1 MRDNTFVAGLK
12 NALDTSEMT
21 GIWFRVFLATVYI
34 SSQAGSVWGK
44 VPIVWQVVS
53 RDEVGHGKVSQK
65 YWNKEDNKD
74 MTKYTST
81 NSGRLSTLARMA
93 LCLCLLI
100 FAAHP
105 AFSQA
110 DQGAI
115 TGTITDSTGAVVPNA
130 QVTVTA
136 AETGLV
142 LKGTADA
149 SGVFVFSPL
158 KVGTYTVSA
167 SSAGFSTTT
176 QENVALHVQDR
187 IALEI
192 VLKSGG
198 TNEVVTVS
206 TAPPLLQTEEGS
218 TGQVIESKTI
228 NETPLNGRN
237 WVFIAQLT
245 AGVAPANGARGQKG
259 GDFNAN
265 GQRAEQNNYIM
276 DGVDNNVN
284 VVDFFN
290 GASYVVR
297 PPPDALAEFKVQT
310 GAYSSEFGHSAG
322 AVVNASIKSGTNHIH
337 GSAWE
342 YIRNDAFD
350 VREFFQGSAPIAE
363 YRQNQFGATLGLPVI
378 KDKLFFFGDVEANR
392 IVFGETHSGLQVP
405 TANERVGNFSE
416 LLNPALV
423 NGHTIQLYLPST
435 TAAGTTP
442 IANNRLDQSGVTLDP
457 VALKLLSLFP
467 QPNQG
472 VAGQTYDNYTSQTNT
487 LDNTFQWD
495 VRSDWNISSKD
506 QAFGRYSYNHEP
518 STHPAALGPILD
530 GGGFGDTGQLVQLG
544 ENFAG
549 SETHIFTPTLT
560 NEFRFGYNYGHY
572 AGLHEN
578 ANNPTAASD
587 LGLGGVP
594 YAGNNGGLPFFSVGG
609 LSNFGSP
616 QFYATNEYENVYQIL
631 DNVTKV
637 WGNHTFKTGINIQRI
652 RFSTSQ
658 PTQPRGTY
666 TFNGTYTSQP
676 GTSNTGYGIADLLT
690 NNQNSTAVSNVFTSD
705 DVRFNRSFYAQDD
718 WKVNQKLTVNY
729 GARYDYSTPYLERHD
744 NQAAFV
750 PTSAF
755 IASGS
760 TGEYRIP
767 ISQQNKVTIP
777 NKFVSLLAEDGVT
790 IKFVSNRYLVEPQK
804 TNVAPRA
811 GFAYKVTDKAVIHG
825 GYGIFFGGLES
836 TGYYPNFGEN
846 FPFEFDSTYAA
857 ATCNLN
863 GSCVNNGFTLENG
876 FSALLNS
883 PTGLLTAPAKPTLRG
898 GEGKVRTPYSEQYN
912 LTVEYGISNSLV
924 GSIGYVG
931 AVARHLQ
938 SFPNPNGQTVLTP
951 NGFNGYTD
959 ANGDYDNPFQPFPH
973 LNGFSYTAYDAA
985 SNYNSVQGKLEKRL
999 TNGMSFL
1006 ATYTYAHSL
1015 DDADT
1020 PLGTTGDQGSRS
1032 VNILGLRGDYG
1043 SSGFDVRHR
1052 LTINGNYELPFGKGR
1067 KYLNNSGKIADYAI
1081 GGWSSSFVFRAET
1094 GQPITITT
1102 SNIANPSGAQANA
1115 IRIANAY
1122 NSGGAPNSTNPT
1134 ITCAPKART
1143 VTNWFNPC
1151 SFANPKADDIG
1162 YTTAVYSD
1170 GTKVPNT
1177 VGGAAALAY
1186 LGANRGQTYGPGYE
1200 RVDASLFK
1208 SFPTFREQSL
1218 QFRADIFNALNT
1230 PGYGTPANLNDSST
1244 GGLITGARTFAANAP
1259 DSRYFQFALKYTF

>member
-1 MRDNTFVAGLK
+1 
-12 NALDTSEMT
+12 
-21 GIWFRVFLATVYI
+21 
-34 SSQAGSVWGK
+34 
-44 VPIVWQVVS
+44 
-53 RDEVGHGKVSQK
+53 
-65 YWNKEDNKD
+65 
-74 MTKYTST
+74 MTKHKST
-81 NSGRLSTLARMA
+81 ILGRLSTLAQMA
-93 LCLCLLI
+93 FCFCLVI

-130 QVTVTA
+130 QVTVTSS
-136 AETGLV
+136 ETGLV
-142 LKGTADA
+142 LKGQADG
-149 SGVFVFSPL
+149 SGVFIFSPL

-167 SSAGFSTTT
+167 VANGFSTTT

-187 IALEI
+187 IALEM
-192 VLKSGG
+192 VLKNGAEN
-198 TNEVVTVS
+198 TVVTVS

-350 VREFFQGSAPIAE
+350 VREFFQGTSPIAE
-363 YRQNQFGATLGLPVI
+363 YRQNQFGATLGLPII

-392 IVFGETHSGLQVP
+392 IVFGETHSGLTVP
-405 TANERVGNFSE
+405 TAKERTGDFSE
-416 LLNPALV
+416 LLNSSLV
-423 NGHTIQLYLPST
+423 NGNTIQLYVPST
-435 TAAGTTP
+435 TAPGTTQV
-442 IANNRLDQSGVTLDP
+442 AGNRLDQSGVTLDP

-467 QPNQG
+467 SPNIG
-472 VAGQTYDNYTSQTNT
+472 VTGQTYDNFTSQTNT

-495 VRSDWNISSKD
+495 VRSDYNISSRD
-506 QAFGRYSYNHEP
+506 QAFARYSYNHEP
-518 STHPAALGPILD
+518 SKHPAPFGSILD

-549 SETHIFTPTLT
+549 SETHIFSPTLT

-578 ANNPTAASD
+578 ANDPTAASS

-594 YAGNNGGLPFFSVGG
+594 YATNNGGLPYFNVGG
-609 LSNFGSP
+609 LSSFGSP

-631 DNVTKV
+631 DNVTKIF
-637 WGNHTFKTGINIQRI
+637 GNHSFKTGVNIQRI

-666 TFNGTYTSQP
+666 NFSGTYTAGFYQSGADAGQVIP
-676 GTSNTGYGIADLLT
+676 NTGYGIADLLT

-718 WKVNQKLTVNY
+718 WKVNQRLTVNY

-750 PTSAF
+750 PTSPF
-755 IASGS
+755 VASAS

-767 ISQQNKVTIP
+767 ISQQNKITIP
-777 NKFVSLLAEDGVT
+777 TKFVSLLAEDGIT
-790 IKFVSNRYLVEPQK
+790 IKFVSNRYLVQPQK
-804 TNVAPRA
+804 TNVAPRV
-811 GFAYKVTDKAVIHG
+811 GFAYKVTDKAVVHG

-846 FPFEFDSTYAA
+846 FPFEFDSTYNASSCTA
-857 ATCNLN
+857 S
-863 GSCVNNGFTLENG
+863 SCVNNGFTLENG
-876 FSALLNS
+876 FSTLLNS
-883 PTGLLTAPAKPTLRG
+883 STGLLTAPAQPTLRG
-898 GEGKVRTPYSEQYN
+898 GEGKVRTPYSQQYN

-931 AVARHLQ
+931 AVSHHLQ
-938 SFPNPNGQTVLTP
+938 SFPNANGPTALAP
-951 NGFNGYTD
+951 SNFSGYTD
-959 ANGDYDNPFQPFPH
+959 ANGDHTNPLEPFPH
-973 LNGFSYTAYDAA
+973 VNFSYTAYDAA
-985 SNYNSVQGKLEKRL
+985 SNYNSLQGKLEKRL
-999 TNGMSFL
+999 TNGLSFL
-1006 ATYTYAHSL
+1006 TTYTYSKSL
-1015 DDADT
+1015 DNADT
-1020 PLGTTGDQGSRS
+1020 PLGTTGDQGDRGI
-1032 VNILGLRGDYG
+1032 NILGWRGDYG
-1043 SSGFDVRHR
+1043 PSGFDVKHR
-1052 LTINGNYELPFGKGR
+1052 FTINGNYELPVGKGR

-1094 GQPITITT
+1094 GQPITIGTNGIT
-1102 SNIANPSGAQANA
+1102 SPSGASVNAN
-1115 IRIANAY
+1115 RVSNPF
-1122 NSGGAPNSTNPT
+1122 SGGGSANSTNSG
-1134 ITCAPKART
+1134 ITCPTKVRT
-1143 VTNWFNPC
+1143 VQNWYNPC
-1151 SFANPKADDIG
+1151 AFANPEADNLG
-1162 YTTAVYSD
+1162 YTANFYS
-1170 GTKVPNT
+1170 GTTQLIPNT
-1177 VGGAAALAY
+1177 VSGAAALPY
-1186 LGANRGQTYGPGYE
+1186 VGSNRGQTTAPGYE

-1230 PGYGTPANLNDSST
+1230 PGYGTPSNTSISSN
-1244 GGLITGARTFAANAP
+1244 GGLITSARTFAANAP

>member
-1 MRDNTFVAGLK
+1 MMKSNSKTF
-12 NALDTSEMT
+12 
-21 GIWFRVFLATVYI
+21 
-34 SSQAGSVWGK
+34 
-44 VPIVWQVVS
+44 
-53 RDEVGHGKVSQK
+53 
-65 YWNKEDNKD
+65 
-74 MTKYTST
+74 
-81 NSGRLSTLARMA
+81 GRLRKFVQMA
-93 LCLCLLI
+93 LCLCVAI
-100 FAAHP
+100 FAAQP

-115 TGTITDSTGAVVPNA
+115 TGTVTDSTGAVVPNA
-130 QVTVTA
+130 SVTVSST
-136 AETGLV
+136 ETGLT
-142 LKGTADA
+142 LKGTSDA

-158 KVGTYTVSA
+158 KIGTYTVSA
-167 SSAGFSTTT
+167 VAPGFSTTT
-176 QENVALHVQDR
+176 QENVTLHVQDR
-187 IALEI
+187 ISLEI
-192 VLKSGG
+192 ALKNGAEN
-198 TNEVVTVS
+198 TEVTVTS
-206 TAPPLLQTEEGS
+206 APPLLQTEEGS

-228 NETPLNGRN
+228 NDTPLNGRN

-322 AVVNASIKSGTNHIH
+322 AVVNASIKSGTNKIH

-392 IVFGETHSGLQVP
+392 IVFGETHSGLSVP
-405 TANERVGNFSE
+405 TALERTGNFSE
-416 LLNPALV
+416 LLNPTLSGRSANVV
-423 NGHTIQLYLPST
+423 NGVSQPTTCATTPAITTGPNAQVPCSGQIYVPST
-435 TAAGTTP
+435 TNAGAIPVSTATT
-442 IANNRLDQSGVTLDP
+442 NNRLDLQPGVALDA

-467 QPNQG
+467 LPNQG
-472 VAGQTYDNYTSQTNT
+472 AAGQTYDNYTSQTNT

-495 VRSDWNISSKD
+495 TRMDWNISSKD

-518 STHPAALGPILD
+518 STHPAPLGPILD

-572 AGLHEN
+572 AGLHDN
-578 ANNPTAASD
+578 ANNPTAASS

-594 YAGNNGGLPFFSVGG
+594 YAANNGGLPYINVTG
-609 LSNFGSP
+609 LSVFGSP

-637 WGNHTFKTGINIQRI
+637 LGNHTFKAGVNIQRI

-666 TFNGTYTSQP
+666 NFTGTYTTGFYQAGQTIGTP
-676 GTSNTGYGIADLLT
+676 GQTAPNTGYGLADFLT

-705 DVRFNRSFYAQDD
+705 DVRFNRSFYGQDD
-718 WKVNQKLTVNY
+718 WKVSQKLTVNY

-750 PTSAF
+750 PTSPF
-755 IASGS
+755 VASAS

-767 ISQQNKVTIP
+767 ISQQGKVTIP
-777 NKFVSLLAEDGVT
+777 TKFASLLGEDGIT
-790 IKFVSNRYLVEPQK
+790 IKYVSNRYLVQPQK
-804 TNVAPRA
+804 TNVAPRV
-811 GFAYKVTDKAVIHG
+811 GFAYKVTEKAVVHG

-846 FPFEFDSTYAA
+846 FPFEFDSTYSAS
-857 ATCNLN
+857 
-863 GSCVNNGFTLENG
+863 SCTQTNCSSNGFTLENG
-876 FSALLNS
+876 FSTLLNS
-883 PTGLLTAPAKPTLRG
+883 PTGLLTSPAQPTLRG
-898 GEGKVRTPYSEQYN
+898 GEANVRTPYSQQYN
-912 LTVEYGISNSLV
+912 LTLEYGISNTLV

-931 AVARHLQ
+931 AVSHHLQ
-938 SFPNPNGQTVLTP
+938 SFPNANGQTVLTP
-951 NGFNGYTD
+951 NSFSGYTD
-959 ANGDYDNPFQPFPH
+959 ANGDHLNPYEPFPH
-973 LNGFSYTAYDAA
+973 VNFSYTAYDAA
-985 SNYNSVQGKLEKRL
+985 SNYNSLQAKLEKRL
-999 TNGMSFL
+999 TNGLSFL
-1006 ATYTYAHSL
+1006 TTYTYAKSL
-1015 DDADT
+1015 DNADT
-1020 PLGTTGDQGSRS
+1020 PLGTTGDQGDRGI
-1032 VNILGLRGDYG
+1032 NIVGWRGDYG
-1043 SSGFDVRHR
+1043 PSGFDVRHR
-1052 LTINGNYELPFGKGR
+1052 LTINGNYELPVGKGR
-1067 KYLNNSGKIADYAI
+1067 KYFNNSGIADYAI

-1094 GQPITITT
+1094 GQPITIGTNDIT
-1102 SNIANPSGAQANA
+1102 SPAGASVNANRVGDPFK
-1115 IRIANAY
+1115 
-1122 NSGGAPNSTNPT
+1122 GGGSPNSTNLG
-1134 ITCAPKART
+1134 ITCPTKVRT
-1143 VTNWFNPC
+1143 VLNWYNPC
-1151 SFANPKADDIG
+1151 AFANPEPDNLG
-1162 YTTAVYSD
+1162 YTTAYFT
-1170 GTKVPNT
+1170 GTTQLIPNT
-1177 VGGAAALAY
+1177 VGGAAALPY
-1186 LGANRGQTYGPGYE
+1186 LGSNRGQTTAPGYE

-1208 SFPTFREQSL
+1208 SFPTFREQTL

-1230 PGYGTPANLNDSST
+1230 PGYGTPSNTSISST